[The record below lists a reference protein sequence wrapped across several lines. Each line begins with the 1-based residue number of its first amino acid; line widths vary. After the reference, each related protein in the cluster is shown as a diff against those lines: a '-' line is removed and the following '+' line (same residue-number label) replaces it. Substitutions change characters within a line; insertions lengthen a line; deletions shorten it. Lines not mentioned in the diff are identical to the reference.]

1 MPMKTCHLTEIRS
14 LAQFYDELAHQL
26 DFPAHFGRNLDAL
39 WDVLVNDIEGPLE
52 IVWRDA
58 TLSQAAMGEDYAKLV
73 ALLEEAAAERGDMAL
88 KLLPSGKQKR

>member
-1 MPMKTCHLTEIRS
+1 MKSCHLSDIRS
-14 LAQFYDELAHQL
+14 VARFYDELARQL

-52 IVWRDA
+52 IVWQDTR
-58 TLSQAAMGEDYAKLV
+58 LSQETMGDDYARLV
-73 ALLEEAAAERGDMAL
+73 ALLEEAAEERGDVTL